1 MCGFIG
7 YISHINSKKN
17 VDYQNKFNLF
27 FNKQKYRGPDFNQ
40 KILINKKNFQVCVG
54 FNRLSIQD
62 KSENG
67 NKIFKDERFRFL
79 LFNGE
84 ILNFFRIKKYF
95 SHINFESKTD
105 TELQIF

>member
-40 KILINKKNFQVCVG
+40 KILINKK
-54 FNRLSIQD
+54 
-62 KSENG
+62 
-67 NKIFKDERFRFL
+67 IFKFVWVLIDFQF
-79 LFNGE
+79 
-84 ILNFFRIKKYF
+84 K
-95 SHINFESKTD
+95 INQRMETKFSKTKD
-105 TELQIF
+105 LFFCLMVKS